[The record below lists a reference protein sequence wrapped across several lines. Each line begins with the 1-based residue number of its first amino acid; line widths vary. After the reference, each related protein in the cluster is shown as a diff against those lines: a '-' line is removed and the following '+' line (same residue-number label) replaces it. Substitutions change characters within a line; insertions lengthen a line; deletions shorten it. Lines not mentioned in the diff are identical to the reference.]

1 MVDALGLFR
10 QFIEQVLDVVK
21 RYQSIGF
28 GGLCRTQNY
37 AERYMPSVLPA
48 RYCTC
53 LS

>member
-28 GGLCRTQNY
+28 GGLCRTIY
-37 AERYMPSVLPA
+37 AERTASTILHVSQLIA
-48 RYCTC
+48 
-53 LS
+53 